1 VGGVVLTVT
10 VTEREIGPPGPE
22 QSRLKVLSTVK
33 APVDCV
39 PLTAWAPDHAPEAVQ
54 LVTFVPVHARL
65 DALPLATVVGF
76 AVNVSVGAGALTV
89 VVTEREIGPPGPEQ
103 SRLNV
108 LLMVSAPVDCVPLTA
123 LAPDH
128 APEAVQLVTFVPVHA
143 RLDALPLAT
152 VIGFAVN
159 VSVGAGAVPP
169 VPNTVDLSCQPSP
182 PPEAISHAAGLP
194 PPAAPTQT
202 PTNPCAGISGLV
214 VQRAPAQAEMS

>member
-1 VGGVVLTVT
+1 VLLTV
-10 VTEREIGPPGPE
+10 
-22 QSRLKVLSTVK
+22 S
-33 APVDCV
+33 APVGCV
-39 PLTAWAPDHAPEAVQ
+39 PLGAWAPDHAPEAVQ
-54 LVTFVPVHARL
+54 PVTFVPIHARL

-76 AVNVSVGAGALTV
+76 AVNVSVGAGGGAVSVT
-89 VVTEREIGPPGPEQ
+89 VTEREIGPPGPEQ

-123 LAPDH
+123 WAPDH
-128 APEAVQLVTFVPVHA
+128 APDAVQPVTFVPIHA

-169 VPNTVDLSCQPSP
+169 VPNAVDLNAQPSP
-182 PPEAISHAAGLP
+182 PPEAISQAAGLP

-214 VQRAPAQAEMS
+214 VQRAPEQTEMS